1 MHRRRQAVFIRG
13 EEAAMSQDQ
22 AERWLRANDPERRP
36 KPPTTLTLKLPIE
49 GVPPRTVKIEEE
61 G

>member
-36 KPPTTLTLKLPIE
+36 KSPPTLNLESPIDGLPA
-49 GVPPRTVKIEEE
+49 RTVKIEER